1 MNKGPLS
8 GYRVIE
14 LAGLGPNPM
23 AGMLLADLG
32 ADVVVVDRG
41 KDTSD
46 KRFKDVSFRGKRSVI
61 LNLKDPQD
69 LDVLLAMVEKADVL
83 TEGFRPGVAERLGF
97 GSDVCLARNP
107 RLVYARMTGW
117 GQTGPLA
124 HTAGHDINYISLT
137 GSLHAIGLAGEKP
150 VPPLN
155 LIDDMGGGGM
165 VQVAGILA
173 ALLECQKS
181 GKGQV
186 IDAAMTDGSALLMW
200 MAHSDHA
207 MNNWDPA
214 NRGVNWLDGGAPYYD
229 VYETAD
235 GKYVSIGAIEP
246 QFYALL
252 MGMTGVDKQ
261 KFTALK
267 EDKSQWPALKNE
279 LQLVFKSKTQAQWR
293 DLMEG
298 TDVCFAPVL
307 SFAEAPKHPHN
318 LARQTYIDVDGVV
331 QPAPAP
337 RFSRTPAQIRH
348 GARQAGFEAEVVLRE
363 YGISEQTI
371 SRIMTT
377 SKR

>member
-23 AGMLLADLG
+23 AGMLLADMG
-32 ADVVVVDRG
+32 ADVVVIDRESNSSEKRL
-41 KDTSD
+41 KDI
-46 KRFKDVSFRGKRSVI
+46 SFRGKRSVI
-61 LNLKDPQD
+61 LNLKDPQE
-69 LDVLLAMVEKADVL
+69 LDVLLTMVEKADVL

-97 GSDVCLARNP
+97 GPNVCLARNP
-107 RLVYARMTGW
+107 RLIYARMTGW
-117 GQTGPLA
+117 GQNGSLA

-137 GSLHAIGLAGEKP
+137 GALHAIGRAGEKP

-155 LIDDMGGGGM
+155 LIGDMGGGGM
-165 VQVAGILA
+165 LQVAGILA

-186 IDAAMTDGSALLMW
+186 IDSAMTDGSALLMW

-207 MNNWDPA
+207 MNNWDAA

-252 MGMTGVDKQ
+252 VDIIGVDRE
-261 KFTALK
+261 KFTRWK
-267 EDKSQWPALKNE
+267 EDKANWPALKRE
-279 LQLVFKSKTQAQWR
+279 LQLVFKAKTRAQWSE
-293 DLMEG
+293 LMEG

-307 SFAEAPKHPHN
+307 SFEEAPAHPHN
-318 LARQTYIDVDGVV
+318 TARETYISVDAVV

-337 RFSRTPAQIRH
+337 RFSRTPSAVSHGSRH
-348 GARQAGFEAEVVLRE
+348 AGFDAEAALKD
-363 YGISEQTI
+363 YGIGADTI
-371 SRIMTT
+371 ARIMAAN
-377 SKR
+377 KH